1 MSKKLQSPDQH
12 KLEIQKLE
20 TKMLETKAF
29 ANASDASIDG
39 MFGDFMSAFEEFKA
53 TNDNRLDE
61 LEKRGSSDGL
71 LHDKID
77 RLNKFMDGKKSAYGQ
92 KALEQ
97 ARPQLEAGR
106 PNVMG
111 IEQKEAFAA
120 YMKRGETKALSAG
133 SNPDGGYLIPDGTAS
148 EITRLQTMVSPIRE
162 ISGVRQISTSVYKKP
177 VSTTGFS
184 AAWVGETTARPETN
198 STTLAEVSFPTM
210 ELYAMPS
217 ATASFLEDAAVDV
230 EQWISGEVNQA
241 FAEQETSAFING
253 DGVNKPNGFLDATQV
268 AESSWSWGNIGY
280 VPTGVSGDFP
290 ATDESDVLIDLV
302 YSLKAGYRQNSHW
315 VMNRQTQ
322 GVIRKLKD
330 ADGNYLWQPALAP
343 NAKPTL
349 LGFGVV
355 EAEDMP
361 DIAAGETP
369 IAFGDFNRGYLVVD
383 RQGVNVL
390 RDPFSA
396 KPYVLFYTT
405 KRVGGGV
412 HDFDAIKLLK
422 FSAS

>member
-1 MSKKLQSPDQH
+1 MSKKLQSPDVH
-12 KLEIQKLE
+12 HI
-20 TKMLETKAF
+20 ETKAF
-29 ANASDASIDG
+29 ANAADASVEG
-39 MFGDFMSAFEEFKA
+39 MFGEFMSAFEEFKA

-61 LEKRGSSDGL
+61 LEKRGSTDGL

-77 RLNKFMDGKKSAYGQ
+77 RLNKVMDGKKTALDQ

-97 ARPQLEAGR
+97 ARPQLESGR
-106 PNVMG
+106 ATPANT
-111 IEQKEAFAA
+111 EQKAAFEA
-120 YMKRGETKALSAG
+120 YIKRGETKALSAG
-133 SNPDGGYLIPDGTAS
+133 SNPDGGYLIPDGTAT

-184 AAWVGETTARPETN
+184 AAWVGETASRPETN
-198 STTLAEVSFPTM
+198 STTFAEVSFPTM

-230 EQWISGEVNQA
+230 EQWIAGEVNQA
-241 FAEQETSAFING
+241 FAEQETAAFING
-253 DGVNKPNGFLDATQV
+253 DGVNKPEGFLDATQV
-268 AESSWSWGNIGY
+268 AETSWSWGNIGY

-290 ATDESDVLIDLV
+290 AADESDVLVDLV
-302 YSLKAGYRQNSHW
+302 YSLKAGYRQNANW

-322 GVIRKLKD
+322 GAVRKLKD
-330 ADGNYLWQPALAP
+330 ADGNYMWQPAMGP
-343 NAKPTL
+343 NGKPTL

-361 DIAAGETP
+361 DIAADETP
-369 IAFGDFNRGYLVVD
+369 IAFGDFNRGYLIVD
-383 RQGVNVL
+383 RTGVNVL